1 VTASSR
7 IFSGMNDAT
16 RFEFLLPAEQ
26 RGELDELAAA
36 TGLSVADLARLGIGW
51 VIKRRDVLVNGR
63 EGERAA
69 GA

>member
-1 VTASSR
+1 
-7 IFSGMNDAT
+7 MNDAT
-16 RFEFLLPAEQ
+16 RFEFLLPAGQ

-63 EGERAA
+63 EGEPAQT
-69 GA
+69 